1 MLNTTRLLRRML
13 AVRYSALM
21 FCGPFHL
28 AFFASVYHALKAF
41 SASGCFSQND
51 FSVLTEITRMIQN
64 TVFPNW
70 EQARRVHG
78 GLACPPLSFWR
89 REMEM
94 IGPEFSFDLLARA
107 LANRLHYLDPGA
119 GHTRIRAC
127 SRPLS
132 CSFSARWDEKMHRE
146 YFPWMIRLGTTSGE
160 RLRLCKAL

>member
-119 GHTRIRAC
+119 GHTRMSLFKSLFLLLFC
-127 SRPLS
+127 SVGRENAPGLFS
-132 CSFSARWDEKMHRE
+132 LDDSFGNH
-146 YFPWMIRLGTTSGE
+146 IG
-160 RLRLCKAL
+160 